1 MNCVF
6 TCCRKYI
13 QIHSLAVEIQKH
25 SFLTTQIFAE
35 HRYYGKSIPFGDES
49 LKPGN
54 PELSGYLSSEQALAD
69 YANLLTYIKST
80 KDGASTSPVIAF
92 GGSYGGMLS
101 AWFRVKYPHIC
112 DG

>member
-1 MNCVF
+1 MIKIGKIFLEKTKQLLLKLNCPNF
-6 TCCRKYI
+6 K
-13 QIHSLAVEIQKH
+13 
-25 SFLTTQIFAE
+25 IFAE

-54 PELSGYLSSEQALAD
+54 PTLTGYLSSEQALAD
-69 YANLLTYIKST
+69 YAYLLTHFKET
-80 KDGASTSPVIAF
+80 TEGASDAPVIAF

-101 AWFRVKYPHIC
+101 AWFRVKYPHVC

>member
-1 MNCVF
+1 MIKIGKVNV
-6 TCCRKYI
+6 
-13 QIHSLAVEIQKH
+13 VETQLSFIYLQLSDH
-25 SFLTTQIFAE
+25 SFKIFAE

-54 PELSGYLSSEQALAD
+54 PTLTGYLSSEQALAD
-69 YANLLTYIKST
+69 YAYLLTHFKET
-80 KDGASTSPVIAF
+80 TEGASDAPVIAF

-101 AWFRVKYPHIC
+101 AWFRVKYPHVC